1 MLERMPALQSRDYRL
16 LFYETVLGA
25 AARWALLLGRGWLV
39 FELTDSTGAVGIVTF
54 AGMAPFLFL
63 GPIGGG
69 LADRLDRR
77 RMAIGAGAIGV
88 VISLVLGALVV
99 ADVVRTWHVVLLA
112 VLQGTSMAMVAPA
125 QEALMPSLVRREHL
139 LNAITLAGLARHGSR
154 VAGPLA
160 GGVLLATLGAGAVF
174 FLSAGLLGLAVVQV
188 WRIRWRPPAA
198 ARAAR
203 AAGSPARS
211 IGRDVAQG
219 MGYAWRDRR
228 VRLIL
233 SLVGAHCGLT
243 MAFDSLMPR
252 LATDIGGG
260 SDTFSAI
267 VVGAGVGALAGTLAL
282 SQLRQ
287 EHLRGPVF
295 AAVGL
300 GSGLSMIVL
309 GLAQTPAMAV
319 VGAALAGGTQATYM
333 AMSATFIQSVI
344 PDRLRGRVMSLY
356 LMLAAGHM
364 AFMNLGFGLI
374 ADSVGERVLLIWPG
388 VLWVAVFLIAALA
401 MTDLRGL
408 LRRGQFA
415 AVEGAA

>member
-88 VISLVLGALVV
+88 VISLVLGLLVV
-99 ADVVRTWHVVLLA
+99 TDVVETWHVVLLA

-125 QEALMPSLVRREHL
+125 QEALMPSLVKREHL
-139 LNAITLAGLARHGSR
+139 LNAITLGGLARHGSR

-160 GGVLLATLGAGAVF
+160 GGVVLATLGAGAVF
-174 FLSAGLLGLAVVQV
+174 FLSAGLLALAVVQV
-188 WRIRWRPPAA
+188 WRIRWRPAA
-198 ARAAR
+198 APLAT
-203 AAGSPARS
+203 GSLARS

-252 LATDIGGG
+252 LATNIGGG

-295 AAVGL
+295 AAVGV

-309 GLAQTPAMAV
+309 GVAQTPAMAV

-356 LMLAAGHM
+356 IMLAAGHM

-388 VLWVAVFLIAALA
+388 VLWVAVFLLAALA

-415 AVEGAA
+415 AVEGVA

>member
-88 VISLVLGALVV
+88 VISLVLGLLVV
-99 ADVVRTWHVVLLA
+99 TDVVETWHVVLLA

-125 QEALMPSLVRREHL
+125 QEALMPSLVPRVHL

-160 GGVLLATLGAGAVF
+160 GGLVLATLGAGAVF
-174 FLSAGLLGLAVVQV
+174 FLSAGLLALSVVQV
-188 WRIRWRPPAA
+188 WRIRWRPAA
-198 ARAAR
+198 PRL

-219 MGYAWRDRR
+219 MSYAWRDRR

-252 LATDIGGG
+252 LATDLGGG

-295 AAVGL
+295 ATVGV

-309 GLAQTPAMAV
+309 GLAQTPAVAV

-388 VLWVAVFLIAALA
+388 VLWVAVFLLAALA

-415 AVEGAA
+415 AAEGVA

>member
-1 MLERMPALQSRDYRL
+1 MIERMPALQSRDYRL

-99 ADVVRTWHVVLLA
+99 TDVVETWHVVLLA

-125 QEALMPSLVRREHL
+125 QEALMPSLVKREHL

-160 GGVLLATLGAGAVF
+160 GGVVLATLGAGAVF

-188 WRIRWRPPAA
+188 WRIRWRPAAA
-198 ARAAR
+198 ARAT
-203 AAGSPARS
+203 GSPARS

-219 MGYAWRDRR
+219 MAYAWRDRR

-287 EHLRGPVF
+287 ESLRGPVF

-388 VLWVAVFLIAALA
+388 VLWVAVFLLATLA

-415 AVEGAA
+415 AVEGVA

>member
-1 MLERMPALQSRDYRL
+1 MPARMPALESPDYRL

-39 FELTDSTGAVGIVTF
+39 FELTGSTGAVGIVTF

-77 RMAIGAGAIGV
+77 RMAIAAGAIGAA
-88 VISLVLGALVV
+88 ISAVLGVLVV
-99 ADVVRTWHVVLLA
+99 TGVVETWQVVLLA

-160 GGVLLATLGAGAVF
+160 GGVVLATLGLGSVF
-174 FLSAGLLGLAVVQV
+174 FLSAGLLALAVVQV

-198 ARAAR
+198 TSAEP
-203 AAGSPARS
+203 PARS
-211 IGRDVAQG
+211 IGRDVAHG

-243 MAFDSLMPR
+243 MAFDSLMPQ
-252 LATDIGGG
+252 LATDLGGG
-260 SDTFSAI
+260 ATTFTAI
-267 VVGAGVGALAGTLAL
+267 TVGAGVGALVGTLAL

-287 EHLRGPVF
+287 EALRGPVF

-300 GSGLSMIVL
+300 GSGLAMIIL
-309 GLAQTPAMAV
+309 GLAQSPTVAV
-319 VGAALAGGTQATYM
+319 LGAALAGGTQATYM

-374 ADSVGERVLLIWPG
+374 ADSVGERVLLVGPG
-388 VLWVAVFLIAALA
+388 VIWVGLLLLA
-401 MTDLRGL
+401 TLGMTDLRGL
-408 LRRGQFA
+408 LRRGEFVRA
-415 AVEGAA
+415 ELPA

>member
-1 MLERMPALQSRDYRL
+1 
-16 LFYETVLGA
+16 
-25 AARWALLLGRGWLV
+25 
-39 FELTDSTGAVGIVTF
+39 
-54 AGMAPFLFL
+54 
-63 GPIGGG
+63 
-69 LADRLDRR
+69 
-77 RMAIGAGAIGV
+77 
-88 VISLVLGALVV
+88 
-99 ADVVRTWHVVLLA
+99 
-112 VLQGTSMAMVAPA
+112 MAMVAPA
-125 QEALMPSLVRREHL
+125 QEALMPSLVPRVHL

-160 GGVLLATLGAGAVF
+160 GGLVLATLGAGAVF
-174 FLSAGLLGLAVVQV
+174 FLSAGLLALSVVQV
-188 WRIRWRPPAA
+188 WRIRWRPAA
-198 ARAAR
+198 AAR

-252 LATDIGGG
+252 LATNIGGG

-309 GLAQTPAMAV
+309 GVAQTPAMAV

-356 LMLAAGHM
+356 IMLAAGHM

-388 VLWVAVFLIAALA
+388 VLWVAVFLLAALA

-415 AVEGAA
+415 AAEGIV

>member
-99 ADVVRTWHVVLLA
+99 ADVVETWHVVLLA

-125 QEALMPSLVRREHL
+125 QEALMPSLVKREHL

-160 GGVLLATLGAGAVF
+160 GGLVLATLGAGAVF
-174 FLSAGLLGLAVVQV
+174 FLSAGLLALSVVQV
-188 WRIRWRPPAA
+188 WRIRWRPAA
-198 ARAAR
+198 PPL
-203 AAGSPARS
+203 AAGSLARS

-287 EHLRGPVF
+287 EHLRGPMF
-295 AAVGL
+295 AAVGV

-388 VLWVAVFLIAALA
+388 VLWVAVFLLAALA

-415 AVEGAA
+415 AVEGVA